1 MNCRVTDRHLCY
13 SQMGS
18 KPYLNASWMLALDL
32 KRLLHCSHRKQHSH
46 HLNLRDLIPPR
57 HSIAAADQVDPT
69 ARGSPLDSTP
79 GVFDSQFHVET
90 LLKGGTSY
98 PGYVYHRRTLLPAS
112 HPLCSTGTHNGEV
125 PPSRALK
132 GEMRLQSDHKIARG
146 ASIVFIQVYHD

>member
-1 MNCRVTDRHLCY
+1 MDAGFGPEAVVSLLASYATLAPLKHMRY
-13 SQMGS
+13 SHI
-18 KPYLNASWMLALDL
+18 L
-32 KRLLHCSHRKQHSH
+32 
-46 HLNLRDLIPPR
+46 PR

-98 PGYVYHRRTLLPAS
+98 PGYVYHGRMLSPAS
-112 HPLCSTGTHNGEV
+112 HSRQCSTGTHKGEV
-125 PPSRALK
+125 PPSSALR

-146 ASIVFIQVYHD
+146 ASVLF